1 MEMGGSAVVLGI
13 QLLVGAVATFL
24 AILLWSRTRDAAW
37 MFIVI
42 GTVAHYGALVFSG
55 LELLGLVDL
64 DGLVFAGVPLGRVLI
79 SSAPMLFFI
88 CAFVIMVARN
98 RV

>member
-1 MEMGGSAVVLGI
+1 MGGSAVVLGI
-13 QLLVGAVATFL
+13 QLVIGAFATFL

-37 MFIVI
+37 MLIVI
-42 GTVAHYGALVFSG
+42 GTIAHYGALVFSG
-55 LELLGLVDL
+55 LEILGLVNL
-64 DGLVFAGVPLGRVLI
+64 DGLIVSGVPLGRVLI

-88 CAFVIMVARN
+88 CAFVIMVVRN

>member
-1 MEMGGSAVVLGI
+1 MGMGGSAVVLGI
-13 QLLVGAVATFL
+13 QLVIGALATFL

-37 MFIVI
+37 MLIVI
-42 GTVAHYGALVFSG
+42 GTIAHYGALVFGG
-55 LELLGLVDL
+55 LEILGLVSL
-64 DGLVFAGVPLGRVLI
+64 DGLIVSGVPLGRVLI

-88 CAFVIMVARN
+88 CAFVIMVVRN